1 MKYKIPTLIGISTIN
16 SMNKRISKSFKLI
29 FSSFYPN
36 FDENEIENSESY
48 FNFIMEKYP
57 DRSEIF
63 QLKIFLVMFSINL
76 RKIFLKN
83 SDIHSFFQ
91 KLQQSNLTQLR
102 KLGTGITSLLGLS
115 TARSIDGE
123 GAVYKYFDYPIHKNT
138 NIKNKVNQ
146 IPKHL
151 EVAVVGSGSGGGIA
165 ANILNKKYEVGIFEK
180 GNYANGTVNNET
192 FGYHNFYETY
202 AIQQTRGYKVLLL
215 AGVGIGGGTSINWTT
230 SLRTPEKILTEWD
243 TLTGQQ
249 NYFNSNNFKES
260 IEYVCKNLNV
270 SEENN
275 KIPNKELKFAD
286 GLRKNNLNY
295 KLIPRNTKNAECSEN
310 GFSTFGH
317 FDDSINSSYKTWFPE
332 DKFNPENVFSNTLVE
347 SIEIKNGT
355 ATHLNIETNQNKF
368 KVSVDKVILSAG
380 SLNTPKILLNSGYKN
395 KNLGKHL
402 KLHPVSGVAGKFKDL
417 QNPWSGSMQ
426 GIYSEDNLFRKDNYG
441 YLLEGLPMHPSLFFP
456 FFPNNK
462 DNYKDFIES
471 YNNWSGSIVLTSD
484 TSSGNIINKNPQH
497 LWNYTLND
505 FDHEN
510 LIHGIVNLVKAN
522 YLANA
527 EEIMVAAIPTLH
539 WKKSSGEN
547 IEEFINKIKKIKN
560 EPYRMLLGSAHQMG
574 TARIHPDPGEGV
586 VDLNGKV
593 HGLNNVYIVDAST
606 FPRCSGVNP
615 MISIQSMSHFLI
627 SKI

>member
-1 MKYKIPTLIGISTIN
+1 
-16 SMNKRISKSFKLI
+16 MNKRISKSFKLI

-36 FDENEIENSESY
+36 FDKSEIENSESY

-76 RKIFLKN
+76 RKIFLKD
-83 SDIHSFFQ
+83 SDIHSFFH

-115 TARSIDGE
+115 TARSISGE
-123 GAVYKYFDYPIHKNT
+123 GSVYKYFDYPIHKNT
-138 NIKNKVNQ
+138 NIKNKVSQ

-151 EVAVVGSGSGGGIA
+151 EVAVIGSGSGGGIA
-165 ANILNKKYEVGIFEK
+165 ANILNEKYEVGIFEK

-215 AGVGIGGGTSINWTT
+215 AGMGIGGGTSINWTT

-243 TLTGQQ
+243 ILTNQQ

-275 KIPNKELKFAD
+275 QIPNKELKFAE
-286 GLRKNNLNY
+286 GLSNNNLSY
-295 KLIPRNTKNAECSEN
+295 KLIPRNTKNAECIEN

-317 FDDSINSSYKTWFPE
+317 FDESINSSYKTWFPE
-332 DKFNPENVFSNTLVE
+332 DKFNSENVFSNTLVK
-347 SIEIKNGT
+347 SIDIKNGT
-355 ATHLNIETNQNKF
+355 ATHLNIETNKNKF

-395 KNLGKHL
+395 KNLGNHL
-402 KLHPVSGVAGKFKDL
+402 KLHPVSGVAGKFKDP

-426 GIYSEDNLFRKDNYG
+426 GIYSDDNLFRKDNYG
-441 YLLEGLPMHPSLFFP
+441 YFLEG
-456 FFPNNK
+456 
-462 DNYKDFIES
+462 
-471 YNNWSGSIVLTSD
+471 
-484 TSSGNIINKNPQH
+484 
-497 LWNYTLND
+497 
-505 FDHEN
+505 
-510 LIHGIVNLVKAN
+510 
-522 YLANA
+522 
-527 EEIMVAAIPTLH
+527 
-539 WKKSSGEN
+539 
-547 IEEFINKIKKIKN
+547 
-560 EPYRMLLGSAHQMG
+560 
-574 TARIHPDPGEGV
+574 
-586 VDLNGKV
+586 
-593 HGLNNVYIVDAST
+593 
-606 FPRCSGVNP
+606 
-615 MISIQSMSHFLI
+615 
-627 SKI
+627 